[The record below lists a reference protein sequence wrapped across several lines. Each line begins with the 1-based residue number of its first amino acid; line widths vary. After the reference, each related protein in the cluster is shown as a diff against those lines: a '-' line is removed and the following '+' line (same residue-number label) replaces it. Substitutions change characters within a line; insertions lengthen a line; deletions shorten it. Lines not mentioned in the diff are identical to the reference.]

1 MKRYEWG
8 GIKIAEWSVTAFPG
22 LNAAEQYLKLEEE
35 LAEADEQ
42 EGQNFEKW
50 IAETADVSVV
60 AAILRYRF
68 RSRIGRVIDEYIK
81 SLPEAEQILTARD
94 KKMEIN
100 LARKWVK
107 NKGVY
112 RHEETKADEQ

>member
-8 GIKIAEWSVTAFPG
+8 SIKIAEWSVTAFPG
-22 LNAAEQYLKLEEE
+22 LTAAEQYLKLEEE

-50 IAETADVSVV
+50 IADVSVV

-107 NKGVY
+107 SNGVY